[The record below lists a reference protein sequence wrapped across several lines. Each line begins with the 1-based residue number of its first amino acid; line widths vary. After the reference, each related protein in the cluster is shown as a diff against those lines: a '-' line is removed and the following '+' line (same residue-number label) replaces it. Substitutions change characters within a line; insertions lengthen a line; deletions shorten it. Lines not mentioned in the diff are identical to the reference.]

1 MSRQVL
7 INAVLKSVEGNN
19 KVNLT
24 QAAAGNIVS
33 AVTEAITAGLRESGA
48 FAIHGFGTFRTAARA
63 ARVGRNPKTGEKLN
77 IAASKTVTFK
87 AHTALKDS
95 AKDFAVAQPRAVSE
109 GASNVVAKKVVK
121 KKK

>member
-48 FAIHGFGTFRTAARA
+48 FAIHGFGTFRTAYVR
-63 ARVGRNPKTGEKLN
+63 L
-77 IAASKTVTFK
+77 
-87 AHTALKDS
+87 DS
-95 AKDFAVAQPRAVSE
+95 FTLLAGLVQDHRGAIFLGPRLDAFSCPFSLLQNRSANCQLSSV
-109 GASNVVAKKVVK
+109 
-121 KKK
+121 